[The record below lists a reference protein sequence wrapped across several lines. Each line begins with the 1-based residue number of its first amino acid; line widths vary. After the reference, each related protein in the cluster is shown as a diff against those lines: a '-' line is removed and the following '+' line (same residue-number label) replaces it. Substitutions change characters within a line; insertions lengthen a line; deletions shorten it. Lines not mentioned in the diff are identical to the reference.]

1 MLLFICQMENCILE
15 HQQTSWDETL
25 PFSEHLGYIIQSE
38 LSSMI
43 LDGWMVKM
51 LYSE

>member
-38 LSSMI
+38 LSNDSRW
-43 LDGWMVKM
+43 LNGKNVVF
-51 LYSE
+51 